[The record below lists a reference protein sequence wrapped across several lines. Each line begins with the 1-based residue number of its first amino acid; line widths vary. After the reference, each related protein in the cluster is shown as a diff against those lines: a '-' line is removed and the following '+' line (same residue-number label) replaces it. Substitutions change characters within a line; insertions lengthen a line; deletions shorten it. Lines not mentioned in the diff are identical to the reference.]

1 LHALKNLLAKWTAFL
16 WALLKP
22 LGAWGVF
29 AIGGID
35 AAFIGM
41 PLDAV
46 VAGYVYM
53 QPRRFWL
60 YVLMAAAGSAVGSL
74 VLYGIGYGMGD
85 LVLEKRIGKAKFQ
98 RMRDRFDRHEFLTLM
113 LPAILPPPF
122 PFKLFALSAAV
133 FEMHFTRFM
142 LAIFAGRVVR
152 FLILSV
158 LVIKFGPQA
167 VSLAGKLLRQHLTWV
182 AVALG
187 VAIIIGVGFWWRAR
201 KRGLTQ
207 MDADHLSKK

>member
-1 LHALKNLLAKWTAFL
+1 MRTLKNLLARWTAFL

-29 AIGGID
+29 AIAGVD

-46 VAGYVYM
+46 VAGYVYL
-53 QPRRFWL
+53 QPHRFWL
-60 YVLMAAAGSAVGSL
+60 YTLVASAGSALGSL
-74 VLYGIGYGMGD
+74 VVYGIGYGMGE
-85 LVLEKRIGKAKFQ
+85 LVLEKRMGREKFN
-98 RMRDRFDRHEFLTLM
+98 RMRERFERHEFLTLM

-133 FEMHFTRFM
+133 FEMHFTNFL

-152 FLILSV
+152 FLILSG

-167 VSLAGKLLRQHLTWV
+167 VTLAGNLIRQHLVWLLA
-182 AVALG
+182 AVGL
-187 VAIIIGVGFWWRAR
+187 AIIIGVGFWWRA
-201 KRGLTQ
+201 KQ
-207 MDADHLSKK
+207 KPPINADRIK

>member
-1 LHALKNLLAKWTAFL
+1 MHALKHLLAKWTAFL
-16 WALLKP
+16 WVLLKP

-35 AAFIGM
+35 AALIGM
-41 PLDAV
+41 PVDAI
-46 VAGYVYM
+46 VAGYVYS
-53 QPRRFWL
+53 QPHRFWV
-60 YVLMAAAGSAVGSL
+60 YVFMAAVGSSLGSL
-74 VLYGIGYGMGD
+74 VMYGIGYGMGE
-85 LVLEKRIGKAKFQ
+85 LVLEKRMGREKFL
-98 RMRDRFDRHEFLTLM
+98 RMRDRFERHEFLTLM

-167 VSLAGKLLRQHLTWV
+167 VALAGNLIREHLVWLL
-182 AVALG
+182 VALAL
-187 VAIIIGVGFWWRAR
+187 AIIGGVGFWWRV
-201 KRGLTQ
+201 
-207 MDADHLSKK
+207 KKGKEIPTD

>member
-1 LHALKNLLAKWTAFL
+1 MHALKHLLAKWTAFL

-35 AAFIGM
+35 AALIGM
-41 PLDAV
+41 PVDAI
-46 VAGYVYM
+46 VAGYVYA
-53 QPRRFWL
+53 QPHRFWV
-60 YVLMAAAGSAVGSL
+60 YVFMASAGSALGSL
-74 VLYGIGYGMGD
+74 VIYGIGYGMGE
-85 LVLEKRIGKAKFQ
+85 LVLEKRMGREKFL
-98 RMRDRFDRHEFLTLM
+98 RMRDRFERHEFLTLM

-152 FLILSV
+152 FLTLSV

-167 VSLAGKLLRQHLTWV
+167 VALAGNLIREHLVWLL
-182 AVALG
+182 VALAL
-187 VAIIIGVGFWWRAR
+187 AIIGGVGFWWRA
-201 KRGLTQ
+201 KKGKEIP
-207 MDADHLSKK
+207 AD